1 MLIIGLTGGI
11 CSGKSTVAALFSEL
25 GVPVIDSDLI
35 ARELVEPGQP
45 ALQEITSQFGSE
57 VLDDDGKLDRTRL
70 RNRIF
75 SHTQDRKQLEAI
87 LHPRIRERMTTLTRD
102 SNAPWCIQVIP
113 LLIETGQ
120 LQDVDRVLVVDTSEA
135 DQKKRLAQRDN
146 SSSEQ
151 IRAILASQTDRQQRL
166 QQADDIIKNDGSLDE
181 LRKQVITIHRKYT
194 LLSQND
200 RQNLHSRQS

>member
-25 GVPVIDSDLI
+25 GAPVFDADVI

-45 ALQEITSQFGSE
+45 ALQAIINLFGPE
-57 VLDDDGKLDRTRL
+57 VLNDDGKLDRTRL

-87 LHPRIRERMTTLTRD
+87 LHPRIRERMATLTRD
-102 SNAPWCIQVIP
+102 SNTAWCIQVIP

-120 LQDVDRVLVVDTSEA
+120 LEDVDRVLVVDTSEA
-135 DQKKRLAQRDN
+135 VQKKRLAQRDN
-146 SSSEQ
+146 SSTEQ
-151 IRAILASQTDRQQRL
+151 IKAILASQTDRQQRL
-166 QQADDIIKNDGSLDE
+166 QLADDVIRNDGTLDE
-181 LRKQVITIHRKYT
+181 LRKQVVTMHHKYA

-200 RQNLHSRQS
+200 AQHLHNRPR